1 MATSSVNNNNPSNN
15 TTNTNNSVNTKPV
28 QSQTISCSTT
38 TESTSNT
45 TKDNIHLKY
54 QNLKDIQVDK
64 VISGE
69 TNKKPENNQSSIGV
83 NSNSLVNSV
92 GEISN
97 QIDPHAQIYPSNNYS
112 QIGYPRKPDTEL
124 KDTHLSN
131 IVSKDVQNQQ
141 QTHQKPD
148 TELKDT
154 HLSNIVSKD
163 VQNQQQ
169 TPQKPDTELKDT
181 HLSNIVSKDV
191 QNQQQT
197 PQKPDT
203 ELKDTHLS
211 NIVSKDVQ
219 NQKQNSMDE
228 NTKQFVD
235 KVNDVVNN
243 PEKYANPFTGKN
255 GKGEQWDNWG
265 LGLFNTLSE
274 GKDEALR
281 QKDAKA
287 ALQKLREEGRLRTD
301 WDNLAPGS
309 YILWDEGQWGKIG
322 VFTGERNEKG
332 EPLIVITGNG
342 QGDFT
347 GIKKIPLSEA
357 EKILGAK
364 PEGFALPQFG
374 NNQTQ
379 PNQPNQIN
387 NQPNNEQNNPSQV
400 NPNNSGQ
407 VSFPPDMDPAQ
418 REKIERYLAKA
429 NDALVNPQK
438 YRNPGNKMT
447 GNGEQWDLWCL
458 GFVNEMGDKK
468 DPSLQQD
475 SAKLAYYDLLNKGRI
490 RTDWDQMVPGSYILW
505 DEGEWGHIAIYT
517 GEKNEKGE
525 PIVITTTG
533 WGGVSGIHKMPLS
546 QLIQMMGAKPDG
558 WAIPKL

>member
-163 VQNQQQ
+163 IQNQQ
-169 TPQKPDTELKDT
+169 
-181 HLSNIVSKDV
+181 
-191 QNQQQT
+191 
-197 PQKPDT
+197 
-203 ELKDTHLS
+203 
-211 NIVSKDVQ
+211 
-219 NQKQNSMDE
+219 QNSMDE